1 MLFSHSGRIG
11 DVLYSLY
18 FCKAWRGTF
27 DLHLV
32 TNQSDPPTYF
42 KEKPIRIS
50 DKDLEFILPL
60 FEYQSY
66 INKVT
71 AGEEKPDD
79 AYTLDLFR
87 THSNIC
93 SLKDIRD
100 WYFCLTCRVTQH
112 PYPFANKAEAILE
125 LPDVTE
131 NIDKI
136 AICFTDRYKAVCN
149 LSVLEPIKDKL
160 VFIGLESEWKNF
172 CTSYFPV
179 EFEKFNTM
187 LDMAVFMK
195 SCRGFIG
202 NVSGT
207 YAIVECAHIR
217 RVQCQQADGGNV
229 PIYDS
234 TGIRTQNSDV
244 LLQCAKNMLL
254 M

>member
-1 MLFSHSGRIG
+1 MIFAHSGRIG

-18 FCKAWRGTF
+18 FCKSWRGTF

-32 TNQSDPPTYF
+32 TNQADPPTYF

-71 AGEEKPDD
+71 AGEEKPEN

-100 WYFCLTCRVTQH
+100 WYFCLTCRVTRH
-112 PYPFANKAEAILE
+112 PCPFANKREAILE

-160 VFIGLESEWKNF
+160 IFIGLESEWKNF
-172 CTSYFPV
+172 CESYFPV

-187 LDMAVFMK
+187 LDMGVFMK
-195 SCRGFIG
+195 SCKGFIG

-207 YAIVECAHIR
+207 YAIAECAHIY

-229 PIYDS
+229 PIWDN
-234 TGIRTQNSDV
+234 TGVRTMNDDR
-244 LLQCAKNMLL
+244 LYECAKNLL
-254 M
+254 MR

>member
-1 MLFSHSGRIG
+1 MIFSHSGRIG

-18 FCKAWRGTF
+18 FCKDLAHTF
-27 DLHLV
+27 NLHLL
-32 TNQSDPPTYF
+32 TNQPDPPAYF

-71 AGEEKPDD
+71 ARDTAPDD
-79 AYTLDLFR
+79 AYALDVFR
-87 THSNIC
+87 VHSSIC
-93 SLKDIRD
+93 GLKDIRD
-100 WYFCLTCRVTQH
+100 WYFCLTCRIQNPPTL
-112 PYPFANKAEAILE
+112 FANKAEAILE

-131 NIDKI
+131 KIDKI
-136 AICFTDRYKAVCN
+136 AICFTDRYKTVCHP
-149 LSVLEPIKDKL
+149 SVLEPIKDKL

-172 CTSYFPV
+172 CESYFPV

-187 LDMAVFMK
+187 LDMGVFMK
-195 SCRGFIG
+195 SCHGFIG

-207 YAIVECAHIR
+207 YAIAECAHIR

-229 PIYDS
+229 PIWDN